1 MWVNSADNSWITHYF
16 VVEKLVH
23 NRDLDVEKLKFDELA
38 VENSPTY
45 PQAMQNLSTIFRDL

>member
-1 MWVNSADNSWITHYF
+1 MDYPLF
-16 VVEKLVH
+16 CCGKLVH
-23 NRDLDVEKLKFDELA
+23 NRDLDVENSKFDELA

>member
-1 MWVNSADNSWITHYF
+1 MWVNSADNSWITHCF
-16 VVEKLVH
+16 VVE
-23 NRDLDVEKLKFDELA
+23 NSCITATSMWKLKFDELA